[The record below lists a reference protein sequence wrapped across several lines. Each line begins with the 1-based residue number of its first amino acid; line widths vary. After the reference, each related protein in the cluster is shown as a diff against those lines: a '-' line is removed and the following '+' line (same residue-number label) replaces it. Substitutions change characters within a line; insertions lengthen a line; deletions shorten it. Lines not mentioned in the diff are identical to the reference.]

1 MVANFSKPT
10 ETKPSLLDH
19 RELETYFHEF
29 GHVMHVICAR
39 TETVRFAGYE
49 VERDFIEAPSQE
61 NYLTNLLNNFN
72 CFPIYYSGMPKSER
86 SIVQTDHSLDFGRLG
101 LVFFVWISNK
111 LG

>member
-61 NYLTNLLNNFN
+61 NYSTKLFNNF
-72 CFPIYYSGMPKSER
+72 ISE
-86 SIVQTDHSLDFGRLG
+86 SIFKQLQKAFEYRTSS
-101 LVFFVWISNK
+101 VFEKW
-111 LG
+111 LCA

>member
-10 ETKPSLLDH
+10 ESKPSLLDH

-29 GHVMHVICAR
+29 GHVMHVTCAR

-61 NYLTNLLNNFN
+61 KYLQNL
-72 CFPIYYSGMPKSER
+72 
-86 SIVQTDHSLDFGRLG
+86 
-101 LVFFVWISNK
+101 NK
-111 LG
+111 LCCVPISGLLIPRNICLPVHRNLR

>member
-61 NYLTNLLNNFN
+61 KYLTKLLNNFIADSILN
-72 CFPIYYSGMPKSER
+72 SYSRHLS
-86 SIVQTDHSLDFGRLG
+86 TG
-101 LVFFVWISNK
+101 LIRYLNGGYVPGCQMDQLRN
-111 LG
+111 LH